1 MEFLI
6 ETGGCV
12 KALGDGRVAGMLIP
26 FGSPEAVDT
35 DNEFFARDTDYD
47 QEFPVKVSTYY
58 DHGMDST
65 LGKRRLTR
73 AKASVTDSGVWLE
86 DQLDLSDEYQAKIY
100 ALAEAGRLGLSS
112 GSVAHLVERERA
124 GKAYK
129 ITKWPL
135 AEASYTVRPANPRTL
150 GVMPMKSWCKDRV
163 AFEDATKA
171 EEAPPQEPAS
181 EPEAAPTDLS
191 LSQPEEMVSVSV
203 DEQAAKVVSAA
214 AELGKRLGDD
224 GLWAKIQPP
233 EEPEPDTPE
242 PIDWAAEEV
251 RFSQLSASLSGALFS
266 C

>member
-1 MEFLI
+1 
-6 ETGGCV
+6 
-12 KALGDGRVAGMLIP
+12 
-26 FGSPEAVDT
+26 
-35 DNEFFARDTDYD
+35 
-47 QEFPVKVSTYY
+47 
-58 DHGMDST
+58 
-65 LGKRRLTR
+65 
-73 AKASVTDSGVWLE
+73 
-86 DQLDLSDEYQAKIY
+86 
-100 ALAEAGRLGLSS
+100 
-112 GSVAHLVERERA
+112 VAHLVERERA

-214 AELGKRLGDD
+214 AELGKRLGDRHEARMKVGREFSQANVETLRSLKESID